1 MTNHL
6 QVRSRRRQVCRAC
19 RRRPRQPPRSGA
31 SRARRSPTSRST
43 SSRNASSTRSTSR
56 RPTETRSP
64 TRSPS
69 ATHRFHTLL
78 IIFIKTGKGNLYSII
93 KRRAPELIPVLGSQ
107 PAGDLSHKLFLFCL
121 LSLVNS
127 CFNSVFFAAIL
138 W

>member
-78 IIFIKTGKGNLYSII
+78 ILFIERGKGNPYSII

-107 PAGDLSHKLFLFCL
+107 PAGDVSHKLFLFCL
-121 LSLVNS
+121 LSLVKS
-127 CFNSVFFAAIL
+127 CFNSVFFATIL